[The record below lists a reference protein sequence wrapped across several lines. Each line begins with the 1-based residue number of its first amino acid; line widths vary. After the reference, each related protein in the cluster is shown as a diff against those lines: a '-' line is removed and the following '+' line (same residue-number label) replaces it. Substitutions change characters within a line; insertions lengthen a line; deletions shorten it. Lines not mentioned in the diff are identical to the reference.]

1 MDIGVL
7 GCVQEVWQYRESY
20 SVAWAYSLHF
30 RPSAVTGLK
39 QCAQGLSGFSIR
51 SSGATHG
58 WGKLSFSRVV
68 LGFAIRTGSR

>member
-1 MDIGVL
+1 M
-7 GCVQEVWQYRESY
+7 
-20 SVAWAYSLHF
+20 AWAYSVHF

-39 QCAQGLSGFSIR
+39 QCAQGLSGFNIR

-68 LGFAIRTGSR
+68 LGGTQPRGPCVRGFQEHFFHCLLRGLWTA